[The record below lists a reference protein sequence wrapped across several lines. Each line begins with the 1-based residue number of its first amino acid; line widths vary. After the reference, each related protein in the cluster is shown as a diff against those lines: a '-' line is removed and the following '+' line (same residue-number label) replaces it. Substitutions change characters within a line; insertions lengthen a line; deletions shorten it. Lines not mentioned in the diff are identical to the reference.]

1 MKLEDFL
8 DYLNIEKRYSSH
20 TILAYSIDLRQFE
33 EFINEV
39 FEKSNAKDVNSEM
52 IRDWIVSLSEKG
64 ISSRS
69 INRKIAS
76 LRAYFHFLIK
86 QNEVEKN
93 PMTKILAVKNPKRNP
108 VFVMEEDIEN
118 VLNLEYEDSFWGRR
132 DSLIVE
138 LLYATGMRRSE
149 LINLEIKDF
158 DFERN
163 EVRIF
168 GKRRKERI
176 VPIHKDLIKRIENFY
191 KESLSLN
198 NNHSKLFVNKRGNAI
213 SEMSVYDIVKKS
225 LSFAQ
230 VEKRSPHVLR
240 HTFATHLL
248 NEGADIMNV
257 KEMLGHANLEATQ
270 IYTHNTIE
278 KLKKVYKLAHP
289 RNE

>member
-39 FEKSNAKDVNSEM
+39 FEKSNARDVNSEM

-86 QNEVEKN
+86 QGDIEKN

>member
-33 EFINEV
+33 EFIKEV
-39 FEKSNAKDVNSEM
+39 FEKSNARDVNSEM

-86 QNEVEKN
+86 QGDIEKN

-132 DSLIVE
+132 DSLIIE

>member
-86 QNEVEKN
+86 QGDIEKN

>member
-1 MKLEDFL
+1 MKLDDFL
-8 DYLNIEKRYSSH
+8 DYLNIEKRYSYH

-39 FEKSNAKDVNSEM
+39 FEKSNARDVNSEM

-86 QNEVEKN
+86 QGDIEKN

-118 VLNLEYEDSFWGRR
+118 VLNLEYEDSIWGRR

>member
-39 FEKSNAKDVNSEM
+39 FEKSNARDVNSEM

-118 VLNLEYEDSFWGRR
+118 VLNLEYEDSIWGRR

>member
-118 VLNLEYEDSFWGRR
+118 VL
-132 DSLIVE
+132 IVSRTM
-138 LLYATGMRRSE
+138 LPMR
-149 LINLEIKDF
+149 
-158 DFERN
+158 
-163 EVRIF
+163 
-168 GKRRKERI
+168 
-176 VPIHKDLIKRIENFY
+176 H
-191 KESLSLN
+191 
-198 NNHSKLFVNKRGNAI
+198 
-213 SEMSVYDIVKKS
+213 
-225 LSFAQ
+225 
-230 VEKRSPHVLR
+230 
-240 HTFATHLL
+240 
-248 NEGADIMNV
+248 
-257 KEMLGHANLEATQ
+257 
-270 IYTHNTIE
+270 
-278 KLKKVYKLAHP
+278 
-289 RNE
+289 